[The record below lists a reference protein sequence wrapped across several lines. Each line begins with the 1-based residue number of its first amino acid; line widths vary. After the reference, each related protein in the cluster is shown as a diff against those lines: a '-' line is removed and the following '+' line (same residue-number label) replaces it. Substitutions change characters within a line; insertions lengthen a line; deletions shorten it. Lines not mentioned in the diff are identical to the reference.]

1 VLDGFSD
8 YHGWCVPHGDALRK
22 SIVQQDQTN
31 RLSRRQVLQLAGAAA
46 AGLLG
51 ADVSEAADLPLN
63 NTGLEHI
70 GMQIPDQEAAAK
82 LYGLI
87 FDPQLFQ
94 EKDPPPRFYVKV
106 GISYIAFGGLPA
118 NAEKPGPRID
128 HFCALVQ
135 DYKPQEMRAALGEA
149 GITMATGPGM
159 IADPDG
165 VRLQLLG
172 VPGGLARTI
181 IPSRRVSQEEP
192 AVQAI
197 GFDHIVLNVT
207 DMEKTAAFYRKF
219 FGTEVSRSKK
229 PESVSFAAAKTR
241 LVLEP
246 SAGKTPGVD
255 RISIKVAGFKTQVV
269 TEKLKKLGVDVIASN
284 EKDAVR
290 FKDPNGFV
298 MELKAAV

>member
-1 VLDGFSD
+1 MQ
-8 YHGWCVPHGDALRK
+8 H
-22 SIVQQDQTN
+22 DQISHP
-31 RLSRRQVLQLAGAAA
+31 SRRRVLQWAGAGAASLLTA
-46 AGLLG
+46 RAG
-51 ADVSEAADLPLN
+51 DLPLN

-70 GMQIPDQEAAAK
+70 GMQVPEQEAAAK
-82 LYGLI
+82 FYGMI

-94 EKDPPPRFYVKV
+94 EKDPPPRFYVKI

-118 NAEKPGPRID
+118 NATSPRID

-135 DYKPQEMRAALGEA
+135 DYKPQEMRKSLEEA

-181 IPSRRVSQEEP
+181 IPSRRVSQDEP

-197 GFDHIVLNVT
+197 GFDHIVLNVA
-207 DMEKTAAFYRKF
+207 DLEKTAAFYRKF
-219 FGTEVSRSKK
+219 FGMEVARAKK
-229 PESVSFAAAKTR
+229 AESISFAAAKTR

-246 SAGKTPGVD
+246 AAGKTLGVD
-255 RISIKVAGFKTQVV
+255 RISIKVAGFNGRVV
-269 TEKLKKLGVDVIASN
+269 AEKLKKLGVDVLASN
-284 EKDAVR
+284 EKEAVR

-298 MELKAAV
+298 MELKAGV